1 MMRICFDIPVKDGEK
16 AKRRIRRKMGMGCS
30 GETAMETTSKKKKE
44 EKGKFATLQVLKTQ

>member
-30 GETAMETTSKKKKE
+30 GETAMETTSKKKKKKKE
-44 EKGKFATLQVLKTQ
+44 SLLLYRF